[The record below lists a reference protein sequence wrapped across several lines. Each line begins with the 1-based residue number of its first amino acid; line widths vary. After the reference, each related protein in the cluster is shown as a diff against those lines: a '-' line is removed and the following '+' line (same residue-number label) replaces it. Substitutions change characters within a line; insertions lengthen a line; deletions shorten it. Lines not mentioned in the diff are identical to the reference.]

1 MNQVILSG
9 RLVKDCE
16 VRRTASNIAIVI
28 FTLAVDEYNPKTK
41 QRESQFFDCKVF
53 GIRGETFAKYMQ
65 KGDATF
71 VMGHLHK
78 DTFTTKDGR
87 KTSKIEVIVEDFE
100 FGAKKKGAK
109 EENPTNAILDLEDA
123 RPQEEPPVQPLEDL
137 TDEDLPF

>member
-9 RLVKDCE
+9 RLTKDCE
-16 VRRTASNIAIVI
+16 VRRTASNIAIVV

-87 KTSKIEVIVEDFE
+87 KAAKIEVIVEDFE
-100 FGAKKKGAK
+100 FGAKKKGANQ
-109 EENPTNAILDLEDA
+109 ENPVNAIV
-123 RPQEEPPVQPLEDL
+123 EPPVPQPIEDL

>member
-16 VRRTASNIAIVI
+16 IRRTASNIAIVV

-109 EENPTNAILDLEDA
+109 QENPVDAIV
-123 RPQEEPPVQPLEDL
+123 EPPVPQPIEDL

>member
-9 RLVKDCE
+9 RLTKDCE
-16 VRRTASNIAIVI
+16 VRRTASNIAIVV

-87 KTSKIEVIVEDFE
+87 KATKIEVIVEDFE
-100 FGAKKKGAK
+100 FGAKKKGANQ
-109 EENPTNAILDLEDA
+109 ENPVNAIV
-123 RPQEEPPVQPLEDL
+123 EPPVPQPIEDL

>member
-9 RLVKDCE
+9 RLTKDCE
-16 VRRTASNIAIVI
+16 VRRTASNIAIVV

-87 KTSKIEVIVEDFE
+87 KATKIEVIVEDFE
-100 FGAKKKGAK
+100 FGAKKKGANQ
-109 EENPTNAILDLEDA
+109 ENPVNAIV
-123 RPQEEPPVQPLEDL
+123 EPPAPQPIEDL

>member
-9 RLVKDCE
+9 RLTKDCE
-16 VRRTASNIAIVI
+16 VRRTASNIAIVV

-71 VMGHLHK
+71 IMGHLHK

-87 KTSKIEVIVEDFE
+87 KATKIEVIVEDFE
-100 FGAKKKGAK
+100 FGAKKKGTK
-109 EENPTNAILDLEDA
+109 QENPIDAIV
-123 RPQEEPPVQPLEDL
+123 EPPVPQPIEDL

>member
-16 VRRTASNIAIVI
+16 IRRTASNIAIVV

-109 EENPTNAILDLEDA
+109 QENPIDAIV
-123 RPQEEPPVQPLEDL
+123 EPPVPQPIEDL

>member
-9 RLVKDCE
+9 RLTKDCE
-16 VRRTASNIAIVI
+16 VRRTASNIAIVV

-71 VMGHLHK
+71 IMGHLHK

-87 KTSKIEVIVEDFE
+87 KATKIEVIVEDFE
-100 FGAKKKGAK
+100 FGAKKKGANQ
-109 EENPTNAILDLEDA
+109 ENPVNAIV
-123 RPQEEPPVQPLEDL
+123 EPPVPQPIEDL

>member
-9 RLVKDCE
+9 RLTKDCE
-16 VRRTASNIAIVI
+16 VRRTASNIAIVV

-41 QRESQFFDCKVF
+41 EKESQFFDCKVF

-87 KTSKIEVIVEDFE
+87 KATKIEVIVEDFE
-100 FGAKKKGAK
+100 FGAKKKGTNQ
-109 EENPTNAILDLEDA
+109 ENPVNAIV
-123 RPQEEPPVQPLEDL
+123 EPPVPQPIEDL

>member
-16 VRRTASNIAIVI
+16 IRRTASNIAIVV

-109 EENPTNAILDLEDA
+109 QENPVDAIV
-123 RPQEEPPVQPLEDL
+123 EPPAPQPIEDL

>member
-16 VRRTASNIAIVI
+16 IRRTASNIAIVV

-100 FGAKKKGAK
+100 FGAKKKGTK
-109 EENPTNAILDLEDA
+109 QENPVDAIV
-123 RPQEEPPVQPLEDL
+123 EPPVPQPIEDL